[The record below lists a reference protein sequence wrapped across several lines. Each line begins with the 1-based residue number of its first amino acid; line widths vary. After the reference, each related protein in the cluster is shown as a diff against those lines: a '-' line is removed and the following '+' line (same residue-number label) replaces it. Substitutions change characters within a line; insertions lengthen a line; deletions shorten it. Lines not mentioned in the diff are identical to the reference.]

1 MPTVIGHAAYGAFH
15 HRSLM
20 GALPLGRDLVVGLL
34 AQHFCPCTMRSRF
47 SWLKKSPRPT

>member
-1 MPTVIGHAAYGAFH
+1 MAHFIIAASWVRCRLDAIN
-15 HRSLM
+15 
-20 GALPLGRDLVVGLL
+20 VVGLL